1 MQIITKHFELVLA
14 HYLFVRVCG
23 LELYVGPDQG
33 LGRLVWSR
41 KV

>member
-1 MQIITKHFELVLA
+1 MRIITKHFELELA
-14 HYLFVRVCG
+14 HYLFISVFG
-23 LELYVGPDQG
+23 LELYLGPDQG